1 MSGRSPTDIRSV
13 CGSDTLLFGI
23 GNCSR
28 GDDGLGWAFL
38 DRVVQ
43 QADFQGQAEY
53 RYQLGVE
60 DAALVARAGRVIFID
75 SCNGPLDGGFAWQQC
90 EASAEFEF
98 TSHVLPPGA
107 VMHYCRELYGK
118 HPPADIL
125 MISGECWG
133 LQNGLSETAGENLE
147 NAIGFFRTLTA

>member
-1 MSGRSPTDIRSV
+1 MSGRPSTDIRSV
-13 CGSDTLLFGI
+13 FGPDTLLFGI

-38 DRVVQ
+38 DRVLQ

-75 SCNGPLDGGFAWQQC
+75 SCNGPIDGGFAWQQC

-107 VMHYCRELYGK
+107 VMPEELGEFLKSTGWKNVVLPETKRKFGVEFYGLGGK
-118 HPPADIL
+118 
-125 MISGECWG
+125 
-133 LQNGLSETAGENLE
+133 
-147 NAIGFFRTLTA
+147 